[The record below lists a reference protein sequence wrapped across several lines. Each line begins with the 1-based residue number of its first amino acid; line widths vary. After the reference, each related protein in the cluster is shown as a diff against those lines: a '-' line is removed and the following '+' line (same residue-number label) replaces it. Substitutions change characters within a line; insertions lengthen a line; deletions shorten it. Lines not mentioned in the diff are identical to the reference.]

1 MRPETFSVLKDI
13 YTIVQTSP
21 TNPLWTDK
29 ATRELSPLVFI
40 SITKSFTLGELE
52 AISPLLKDAFEGVTY
67 KFKKDVQTH
76 KKLIKLGNIVD
87 LEQFWNEISK
97 KQLPEIGKTEFEFLH
112 LATSK
117 VLNKIFGKY
126 YERRSEIGR
135 DRLIDEII
143 NGIEYKKD
151 DFASKSAEGNLI
163 YPLFLEHERKDLLAS
178 FDAFVGKNGAFRR
191 IFEKSN
197 DKDLELEF

>member
-1 MRPETFSVLKDI
+1 MRPETFSVLKDL

-21 TNPLWTDK
+21 ISPLWTDK

-40 SITKSFTLGELE
+40 SITKSFNPGELE
-52 AISPLLKDAFEGVTY
+52 AVSPFLKDAFEGVTY
-67 KFKKDVQTH
+67 KFKKNVENH

-97 KQLPEIGKTEFEFLH
+97 KQLPDVENTEFSFLQQ
-112 LATSK
+112 ATSR
-117 VLNKIFGKY
+117 VLGKIFGKY
-126 YERRSEIGR
+126 YERHREIGL
-135 DRLIDEII
+135 DRLVDEII

-151 DFASKSAEGNLI
+151 DFETKSAEGKLI
-163 YPLFLEHERKDLLAS
+163 YPLFLEYEKTNLLAS

>member
-40 SITKSFTLGELE
+40 SIAKSFNLGELE
-52 AISPLLKDAFEGVTY
+52 AIPPLLKDAFEGITY
-67 KFKKDVQTH
+67 KFKKNVQTH
-76 KKLIKLGNIVD
+76 KELIKLGNIVD

-151 DFASKSAEGNLI
+151 DFEAKSAEGNLI
-163 YPLFLEHERKDLLAS
+163 YPLFFEHERKDLLAS

>member
-13 YTIVQTSP
+13 YAIVQTSP

-126 YERRSEIGR
+126 YELHSEIGR

-163 YPLFLEHERKDLLAS
+163 YPLFFEHERKDLLAS

>member
-40 SITKSFTLGELE
+40 SIAKSFNQGELE

-97 KQLPEIGKTEFEFLH
+97 KQLPEVENTEFSFLQQ
-112 LATSK
+112 ATSR
-117 VLNKIFGKY
+117 VLGKIFGKY
-126 YERRSEIGR
+126 YERHREIGL
-135 DRLIDEII
+135 DRLVDEII

-151 DFASKSAEGNLI
+151 DFASKSAEGTLI

-191 IFEKSN
+191 IFDKSN
-197 DKDLELEF
+197 GEDLELEF

>member
-40 SITKSFTLGELE
+40 SIAKSFNLGELE
-52 AISPLLKDAFEGVTY
+52 AISPLLKDAFEGITY
-67 KFKKDVQTH
+67 KFKKNVQTH
-76 KKLIKLGNIVD
+76 KELIKLGNIVD

-151 DFASKSAEGNLI
+151 DFEAKSAEGNLI
-163 YPLFLEHERKDLLAS
+163 YPLFFEHERKDLLTS

>member
-40 SITKSFTLGELE
+40 SIAKSFNLGELE
-52 AISPLLKDAFEGVTY
+52 AISPLLKDAFEGITY
-67 KFKKDVQTH
+67 KFKKNVQTH
-76 KKLIKLGNIVD
+76 KELIKLGNIVD

-151 DFASKSAEGNLI
+151 DFEAKSAEGNLI
-163 YPLFLEHERKDLLAS
+163 YPLFFEHERKDLLAS

>member
-1 MRPETFSVLKDI
+1 M
-13 YTIVQTSP
+13 IVQTSP

-40 SITKSFTLGELE
+40 SIAKSFNLGELE
-52 AISPLLKDAFEGVTY
+52 AISPLLKDAFEGITY
-67 KFKKDVQTH
+67 KFKKNVQTH
-76 KKLIKLGNIVD
+76 KELIKLGNIVD

>member
-126 YERRSEIGR
+126 YELHSEIGR

-163 YPLFLEHERKDLLAS
+163 YPLFFEHERKDLLAS

>member
-178 FDAFVGKNGAFRR
+178 FGAFVGKNGAFRR

>member
-40 SITKSFTLGELE
+40 SIAKSFNLGELE
-52 AISPLLKDAFEGVTY
+52 AISPLLKDAFEGITY
-67 KFKKDVQTH
+67 KFKKNVQTH
-76 KKLIKLGNIVD
+76 KELIKLGNIVD

-151 DFASKSAEGNLI
+151 DFEAKSAEGNLI

>member
-13 YTIVQTSP
+13 YMIVQTSP

-40 SITKSFTLGELE
+40 SIAKSFNLGELE
-52 AISPLLKDAFEGVTY
+52 AISPLLKDAFEGITY
-67 KFKKDVQTH
+67 KFKKNVQTH
-76 KKLIKLGNIVD
+76 KELIKLGNIVD

>member
-40 SITKSFTLGELE
+40 SIAKSFNLGELE
-52 AISPLLKDAFEGVTY
+52 AISPLLKDAFEGITY
-67 KFKKDVQTH
+67 KFKKNVQTH
-76 KKLIKLGNIVD
+76 KELIKLGNIVD

>member
-21 TNPLWTDK
+21 ANPLWTDK

-40 SITKSFTLGELE
+40 SIAKSFNLGELE
-52 AISPLLKDAFEGVTY
+52 AISPLLKDAFEGITY
-67 KFKKDVQTH
+67 KFKKNVQTH
-76 KKLIKLGNIVD
+76 KELIKLGNIVD

-151 DFASKSAEGNLI
+151 DFEAKSAEGNLI
-163 YPLFLEHERKDLLAS
+163 YPLFFEHERKDLLAS

>member
-1 MRPETFSVLKDI
+1 M
-13 YTIVQTSP
+13 
-21 TNPLWTDK
+21 
-29 ATRELSPLVFI
+29 
-40 SITKSFTLGELE
+40 
-52 AISPLLKDAFEGVTY
+52 KDAFEGVTY

>member
-1 MRPETFSVLKDI
+1 MHPETFSVLKDI

-40 SITKSFTLGELE
+40 SIAKSFTLGELE

-67 KFKKDVQTH
+67 KFKKYVQTH

-126 YERRSEIGR
+126 YERHSEIGR

-151 DFASKSAEGNLI
+151 DFGAKSAEGNLI
-163 YPLFLEHERKDLLAS
+163 YPLFFEHERKDLLAS